1 MAIEKPDW
9 ISIPAGSSVLEARQW
24 VLAMREGPRG
34 KDFLKEGT
42 VMGIVDA
49 KGEVSAVV
57 EIEDVVGED
66 EVQKWGA
73 CG

>member
-1 MAIEKPDW
+1 
-9 ISIPAGSSVLEARQW
+9 
-24 VLAMREGPRG
+24 MREGSRG

-42 VMGIVDA
+42 VLGIVDM

-73 CG
+73 SG